1 MNIKGGIVM
10 FCPNCGNKLKGNEK
24 FCPNCG
30 TKCNTIVNKKETLS
44 ETLAKKN
51 PLIPLCN
58 KVKNFILN
66 NKKPVILGSCACLL
80 IMIGLISFNIFY
92 DFTKLSWDKDSDAS
106 ISITSPTT
114 LTLNVLAFDKEGNKI
129 TKIEFST
136 DAGDIESNGT
146 SVEWKLP
153 QKTGNFKITATAPS
167 GKQIEKTIKV
177 IKVNSKNLSGVT
189 QESSDENADDDN
201 DGIINREE
209 EKLGTD
215 KENADTDMDG
225 LSDYYEVNVSKTDPL
240 NKDSD
245 NDSITDGDELDLGL
259 NPLLSDS
266 YKDGIKDGKRT
277 LTYTVDNSNLGVVL
291 EITGKGNIASST
303 IDVFS
308 NQTFKDMEGLIDKVY
323 DFYTDGAIEKA
334 VVKITY
340 NIEEVNNKGL
350 NEDNLTLYYFDEDT
364 KELEAIP
371 TTVDKENKQISAT
384 VTHFSKYLIGDSN
397 AVLTNTISNIMFV
410 IDNSVSMYSEQQ
422 IIDAGYASSIGAV
435 GNDTLFKRLTL
446 TNKLVDMFT
455 GNYKFGVA
463 EFAGNYSN
471 LIEFSDNHVKV
482 KEKVNS
488 MKSNWHVSTTGT
500 AIVTALEKGVEE
512 FSNKEMN
519 NYLILLTDGKN
530 TKGSL
535 SSNKDDIIK
544 EATDNNVKIC
554 VIGLGDSIGTDAN
567 NLNEIAES
575 TGCDYYNASDANAL
589 DEIYSMIG
597 ANINYNYVDTN
608 NDNKADGMIRADS
621 GFLVNRDGFS
631 FRNFRSNKSYNGH
644 CYGMATFAQIYYEN
658 KLPLVLGEKETSRL
672 LGLDKYSSEGY
683 NLTNTYF
690 SSNSSDKNLYDFKIS
705 NTGLAIVLGDIPSDY
720 RDRIENKTWMIKNEY
735 VEKLEEIDAKISLE
749 KYDGKEEF
757 SKYQEAS
764 LTIGSDKFNYAVSKD
779 EREVINAIWR
789 LHILQYEDER
799 TTFSASPDKAFE
811 ELKTKLENKIPVV
824 ICINGNHAINAIK
837 LIQDKD
843 NANKFKLEIYDNNY
857 PKETRYIEVTRK
869 KYNKVQLNYT
879 AWTNEYNYTF
889 LYDSDND
896 GKKEDTTVT
905 VRNVIIG

>member
-24 FCPNCG
+24 FCSNCG

-153 QKTGNFKITATAPS
+153 QKTGDFKITATAPS

>member
-24 FCPNCG
+24 FCSNCG

>member
-24 FCPNCG
+24 FCSNCG

-177 IKVNSKNLSGVT
+177 IKVNSKNLSGAT

>member
-24 FCPNCG
+24 FCSNCG

-371 TTVDKENKQISAT
+371 TTVDKENKQINAT

-471 LIEFSDNHVKV
+471 LIEFSDNHAKV

-512 FSNKEMN
+512 FSSKEMN

-672 LGLDKYSSEGY
+672 FGLDKYSSEGY